1 MVGAAG
7 RGPVGDLQLMVDDL
21 AEELGRSV
29 VIDDPVVRLVCTSR
43 HFGDEDG
50 LRVRAVLQRDA
61 GAEAIGF
68 ILSQGV
74 ARWTGPAMLP
84 GRADLD
90 MRPRLCV
97 PLRERG
103 ELLGLLM
110 VIDADGSLTP
120 AQLTRVEA
128 ASHGMAAR
136 MYQDRV
142 AGDGVRDAGEQA
154 LRELLGPDAA
164 RRRAARAELAV
175 ALPRDAAYAVVTV
188 LQVHASAE
196 PPARVELALRS
207 VLSAATRRRPTRTAT
222 AVDADRAV
230 LLRLTDRPDTADLV
244 EQAERMVGELHHLL
258 GPDGGTDG
266 RTNGGATGAPDGA
279 PAGECVAGIGGA
291 SAGLAD
297 AWTSRL
303 QADTAARGA
312 RLLPRWGGVG
322 VWDDLGPYAV
332 LLHLPDSALTPTLLP
347 DPLRALFEHERGA
360 RLVETLRSY
369 LDHAGSIPRTAAALH
384 LHRTSLYYRLGQIR
398 EITGLDLDDGEQRLR
413 LHLGLRVADLLG

>member
-1 MVGAAG
+1 MTAG
-7 RGPVGDLQLMVDDL
+7 RGPVGDLQLMVDEL

-61 GAEAIGF
+61 GAEAIRF
-68 ILSQGV
+68 ILAQGV
-74 ARWTGPAMLP
+74 ARWTEGAMLP

-120 AQLTRVEA
+120 AQLARIRA

-136 MYQDRV
+136 MCRDRL
-142 AGDGVRDAGEQA
+142 AGDGARDAREQA
-154 LRELLGPDAA
+154 LRELLGPDATQ
-164 RRRAARAELAV
+164 RRAGRSELAG
-175 ALPRDAAYAVVTV
+175 ALPRDAALAVVTV
-188 LQVHASAE
+188 LRVHGSAE
-196 PPARVELALRS
+196 PAAQVELALRA
-207 VLSAATRRRPTRTAT
+207 VLTAATRRRPTRAVT
-222 AVDADRAV
+222 AVDPDRAV
-230 LLRLTDRPDTADLV
+230 LLRLSDRPDRADLV

-258 GPDGGTDG
+258 G
-266 RTNGGATGAPDGA
+266 ATGQ
-279 PAGECVAGIGGA
+279 CVAGIGGA
-291 SAGLAD
+291 AEGLAE

-312 RLLPRWGGVG
+312 RLLPRLAGVG

-332 LLHLPDSALTPTLLP
+332 LLHLPDSALSPALLP
-347 DPLRALFEHERGA
+347 DPLRALLDHERGS
-360 RLVETLRSY
+360 RLVETLRSF

-413 LHLGLRVADLLG
+413 LHLGLRVADLLGPTRS

>member
-1 MVGAAG
+1 MVGASG
-7 RGPVGDLQLMVDDL
+7 RGPVGDLQVLVDDL

-61 GAEAIGF
+61 GAEAIRF

-74 ARWTGPAMLP
+74 ARWTEPAMLP

-120 AQLTRVEA
+120 AQLARIEA

-136 MYQDRV
+136 MYSDRL
-142 AGDGVRDAGEQA
+142 AGDGARDDRDAREQA
-154 LRELLGPDAA
+154 LRDLLGPDTA
-164 RRRAARAELAV
+164 RRRAGQLAG
-175 ALPRDAAYAVVTV
+175 ALPRDAAHAVVTV
-188 LQVHASAE
+188 LQVHGSTE
-196 PPARVELALRS
+196 PPAQVELALRT
-207 VLSAATRRRPTRTAT
+207 VLTAATRRRPTRTVTSAGP
-222 AVDADRAV
+222 DRAV
-230 LLRLTDRPDTADLV
+230 LLRLSDRPEHADLV

-258 GPDGGTDG
+258 G
-266 RTNGGATGAPDGA
+266 A
-279 PAGECVAGIGGA
+279 PAECVAGIGGA
-291 SAGLAD
+291 VAGLAD
-297 AWTSRL
+297 AWTSLL

-312 RLLPRWGGVG
+312 RLLPRLAGVG
-322 VWDDLGPYAV
+322 VWDELGPYAV
-332 LLHLPDSALTPTLLP
+332 LLHLPDSALTPALLP
-347 DPLRALFEHERGA
+347 DPLRALLGHDRGA

-413 LHLGLRVADLLG
+413 LHLGLRVADLLRR

>member
-1 MVGAAG
+1 MVGAVG

-61 GAEAIGF
+61 GAEAIRF

-120 AQLTRVEA
+120 AQLTRIEA

-142 AGDGVRDAGEQA
+142 AGDGARDAREQA

-164 RRRAARAELAV
+164 RRRAGRAELAG
-175 ALPRDAAYAVVTV
+175 ALPRDAAHAVVTV
-188 LQVHASAE
+188 LQVHGSAE
-196 PPARVELALRS
+196 PPAQVELALRT
-207 VLSAATRRRPTRTAT
+207 VLTAATRRRPTRTAT
-222 AVDADRAV
+222 AVDPDRAV

-258 GPDGGTDG
+258 SAGGSAG
-266 RTNGGATGAPDGA
+266 GGAGGGA
-279 PAGECVAGIGGA
+279 AGDCVAGIGGA

-312 RLLPRWGGVG
+312 RLLPRLASVG

-332 LLHLPDSALTPTLLP
+332 LLHLPDSALTPALLP
-347 DPLRALFEHERGA
+347 DPLRALLEHERGA
-360 RLVETLRSY
+360 RLVETLRTY

>member
-61 GAEAIGF
+61 GAEAIRF
-68 ILSQGV
+68 ILAQGV
-74 ARWTGPAMLP
+74 ARWTGPAVLP
-84 GRADLD
+84 GRPDLD

-120 AQLTRVEA
+120 AQLARIQA

-136 MYQDRV
+136 MYQDRL
-142 AGDGVRDAGEQA
+142 AGDDARHAHEQA
-154 LRELLGPDAA
+154 LRALLSADPA
-164 RRRAARAELAV
+164 RRRAGRSELAG
-175 ALPRDAAYAVVTV
+175 ALPGDAAHAVVTV
-188 LQVHASAE
+188 LRVHGSAD
-196 PPARVELALRS
+196 PPAQVELALRT
-207 VLSAATRRRPTRTAT
+207 VVTAAARRRPTRTVT
-222 AVDADRAV
+222 SVDPDRAV
-230 LLRLTDRPDTADLV
+230 LLRLTDRPDPADPV
-244 EQAERMVGELHHLL
+244 EQASRMVGELHQLL
-258 GPDGGTDG
+258 GSDGE
-266 RTNGGATGAPDGA
+266 
-279 PAGECVAGIGGA
+279 AGECVAGIGGTA
-291 SAGLAD
+291 PGLDD
-297 AWTSRL
+297 AWTSAR

-312 RLLPRWGGVG
+312 RLLPRLGGVG

-332 LLHLPDSALTPTLLP
+332 LLHLPDSALTPALLP
-347 DPLRALFEHERGA
+347 DPLRALLDHERGA
-360 RLVETLRSY
+360 RLVETLRSF

-413 LHLGLRVADLLG
+413 LHLGLRVADLLDPQGREWRWSR

>member
-1 MVGAAG
+1 MVGAVG

-61 GAEAIGF
+61 GAEAIRF

-110 VIDADGSLTP
+110 VIDADGSLTA
-120 AQLTRVEA
+120 AQLTRIEA

-142 AGDGVRDAGEQA
+142 AGDGARDAKEHA

-164 RRRAARAELAV
+164 RRRAGRAELAG
-175 ALPRDAAYAVVTV
+175 ALPRDAAHAVVTV
-188 LQVHASAE
+188 LQVHGSAE
-196 PPARVELALRS
+196 SPAQVELALRT
-207 VLSAATRRRPTRTAT
+207 VLTAATRRRPTRTAI
-222 AVDADRAV
+222 AVDPGRAV

-258 GPDGGTDG
+258 RADGAADG
-266 RTNGGATGAPDGA
+266 AADGEPAGGA
-279 PAGECVAGIGGA
+279 AGECVAGIGGA

-312 RLLPRWGGVG
+312 RLLPRLAGVG
-322 VWDDLGPYAV
+322 VWDHLGPYAV
-332 LLHLPDSALTPTLLP
+332 LLHLPDSALTPALLP
-347 DPLRALFEHERGA
+347 DPLRALLEHERGA
-360 RLVETLRSY
+360 RLVGTLRSY